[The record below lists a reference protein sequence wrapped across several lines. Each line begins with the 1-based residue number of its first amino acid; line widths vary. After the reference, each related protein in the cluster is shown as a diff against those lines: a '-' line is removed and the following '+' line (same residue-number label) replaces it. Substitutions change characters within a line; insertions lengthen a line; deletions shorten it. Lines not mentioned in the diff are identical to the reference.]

1 MKKTLLW
8 ATVLAVATTFAGED
22 VLARH
27 QAFRKEI
34 AVNPAAAQNY
44 LKDQDVEIR
53 RFALYTLVKN
63 NAPDIQELLFT
74 AVKDTD
80 DMVRLTAVSALSSMA
95 QGNPAIAKIM
105 DEVARTDDNNQVRQI
120 ALKFSWPYHR
130 ETTLLR
136 DDKEWDHDVVV
147 VKRFDIPDD
156 NWKIQKD
163 LKIDGHRNGWF
174 KPEFDDSKWLPI
186 KVGHWEVLNV
196 LPDYDGF
203 AWYRIKFK
211 MPEKMDFTSIELAFG
226 AVDESAWVWLNGVYL
241 GSHDIGPS
249 GWNQPFALD
258 CRKEAKWGEENVLVV
273 RVQDTS
279 SGGGIW
285 KPISVE
291 ILK

>member
-1 MKKTLLW
+1 MKKTLLL
-8 ATVLAVATTFAGED
+8 ATVLAAATTFAGD
-22 VLARH
+22 DILARH

-34 AVNPAAAQNY
+34 AANPAAAQNY
-44 LKDQDVEIR
+44 LKDKDAEIR

-63 NAPDIQELLFT
+63 KAPNIQELLFA
-74 AVKDTD
+74 AVKDED
-80 DMVRLTAVSALSSMA
+80 DMVRLTAISALSSMA
-95 QGNPAIAKIM
+95 QGNPAVVKVM
-105 DEVARTDDNNQVRQI
+105 DEVANKDENNQVRQI
-120 ALKFSWPYHR
+120 ALKYSWPFHR

-136 DDKEWDHDVVV
+136 EDKEWDHDVVV
-147 VKRFDIPDD
+147 VKRFEIPDD

-163 LKIDGHRNGWF
+163 LKIDGHRQGWF

-203 AWYRIKFK
+203 AWYSIKFK

-241 GSHDIGPS
+241 GSHDIGPT
-249 GWNQPFALD
+249 GWDHPFALD
-258 CRKEAKWGEENVLVV
+258 CRKEAKWGEENILVV
-273 RVQDTS
+273 RVQDTA

-285 KPISVE
+285 KPICVE